1 MVGRTRVGRSLAR
14 VGVALL
20 ASVVPLGVVT
30 ATSGV
35 SSPAGAA
42 TATATPQCTFDG
54 GTLPIVTK
62 VSAGTKVTMDCTGL
76 PALHPYLVMETSMLL
91 GIDPNASALL
101 TGNIASLSGL
111 LSLLNAL
118 PEINPAALSFVTSD
132 LSGDLDVNY
141 TLPTSQA
148 SDPNAVC
155 PPTKAEIND
164 GLIGCALAT
173 IDLTSY
179 SPVGAASAVLEYAG
193 DSLFPPSPTLALGTR
208 KAPVGGT
215 VSVSDKPKAKT
226 HWWVATLDA
235 VEALL
240 GGGTSAP
247 PTILVTLA
255 DGKGSVPVSA
265 ANDITVSPA
274 VYQNSVLTPPQ
285 ISGSFTVPPG
295 VSGRQT
301 VTVTYLATLLGFPL
315 SNVATSPLAIR
326 G

>member
-1 MVGRTRVGRSLAR
+1 MVGRAKVGRSLAR
-14 VGVALL
+14 TGLALL
-20 ASVVPLGVVT
+20 AAVVPLGLVT
-30 ATSGV
+30 ASSAV

-42 TATATPQCTFDG
+42 ATPQCTFDG
-54 GTLPIVTK
+54 STLPIVTK
-62 VSAGTKVTMDCTGL
+62 VSDGKQVAMDCTGL
-76 PALHPYLVMETSMLL
+76 PALHPYLVLETSLLL
-91 GIDPNASALL
+91 GIDPKASALL

-141 TLPTSQA
+141 TLPSSQA

-193 DSLFPPSPTLALGTR
+193 DSLFPPSPTLALGSR

-215 VSVSDKPKAKT
+215 VSVSDKPNAKT
-226 HWWVATLDA
+226 HWWVATLVA
-235 VEALL
+235 LEALL
-240 GGGTSAP
+240 GSGTSAP
-247 PTILVTLA
+247 PTIVVKLSE
-255 DGKGSVPVSA
+255 GKGSVPVPA

-274 VYQNSVLTPPQ
+274 VYQNSVLTPPL
-285 ISGSFTVPPG
+285 ISGTFTVPPG
-295 VSGRQT
+295 VSGRQI

-315 SNVATSPLAIR
+315 SNVASSPLAVQS
-326 G
+326 

>member
-1 MVGRTRVGRSLAR
+1 M
-14 VGVALL
+14 
-20 ASVVPLGVVT
+20 
-30 ATSGV
+30 
-35 SSPAGAA
+35 
-42 TATATPQCTFDG
+42 
-54 GTLPIVTK
+54 
-62 VSAGTKVTMDCTGL
+62 
-76 PALHPYLVMETSMLL
+76 
-91 GIDPNASALL
+91 
-101 TGNIASLSGL
+101 
-111 LSLLNAL
+111 
-118 PEINPAALSFVTSD
+118 TSD

-235 VEALL
+235 LEALL

-255 DGKGSVPVSA
+255 GMARGP
-265 ANDITVSPA
+265 
-274 VYQNSVLTPPQ
+274 
-285 ISGSFTVPPG
+285 
-295 VSGRQT
+295 
-301 VTVTYLATLLGFPL
+301 FPYRRPM
-315 SNVATSPLAIR
+315 TSPCRRPYIR
-326 G
+326 TQYSHRRRSPVLSPSPPA

>member
-1 MVGRTRVGRSLAR
+1 MVGRTKVGRSLAR
-14 VGVALL
+14 IGVALL
-20 ASVVPLGVVT
+20 AAVVPLGLVT
-30 ATSGV
+30 ASSAV
-35 SSPAGAA
+35 SPPAGA
-42 TATATPQCTFDG
+42 ATATPQCTFDG
-54 GTLPIVTK
+54 STLPIVTK
-62 VSAGTKVTMDCTGL
+62 VSAGKQVAMDCTGL
-76 PALHPYLVMETSMLL
+76 PALHPYLVMETSLLL

-118 PEINPAALSFVTSD
+118 PEINPAALSFVTSN

-141 TLPTSQA
+141 TLPSSQA

-193 DSLFPPSPTLALGTR
+193 DSLFPPSPTLALGSR

-235 VEALL
+235 LEALL
-240 GGGTSAP
+240 ESGTSAAP
-247 PTILVTLA
+247 PTIIVKLSE
-255 DGKGSVPVSA
+255 GKGSVPVSA

-274 VYQNSVLTPPQ
+274 VYQNSVLTPPE

-295 VSGRQT
+295 VSGRQI

-315 SNVATSPLAIR
+315 SNVASSPLAVQS
-326 G
+326 